1 MELKRLGSQEILH
14 VTENDNILEYKISR
28 TEDNRLILE
37 VKVDISD
44 SVLEISSLIAEEDV
58 QE

>member
-14 VTENDNILEYKISR
+14 ITEDDDILGYKISR
-28 TEDNRLILE
+28 TEDNRLVLE
-37 VKVDISD
+37 IKVDISD
-44 SVLEISSLIAEEDV
+44 SVLEISSLTDEESV

>member
-1 MELKRLGSQEILH
+1 MDLKRLGSQEILH